1 MNASNFDE
9 SENEG
14 SIEQLISA
22 KDGEVTKTSEE
33 FKQRIQELE
42 NSLNEERKRSEAYLT
57 QIRYLKAD
65 FDNYQ
70 KRVKKEIDRF
80 AEFKSDRIIINLLE
94 PLDELEL
101 AVEAC
106 KKNDN
111 NIKGLVEGVN
121 MVLTKLRSILAKEG
135 ISSID
140 AIGQAFDPIQHH
152 AVATVSTSK
161 ENLHNMI
168 VNEIRKG
175 YMLKERVIRPSMV
188 EVARLN
194 EDESEGEKD
203 D

>member
-1 MNASNFDE
+1 MNASNSDE
-9 SENEG
+9 AENEV

-22 KDGEVTKTSEE
+22 KDREVTKTSEE

-57 QIRYLKAD
+57 QIKYLKAD

-70 KRVKKEIDRF
+70 KRVKKEIERF

-111 NIKGLVEGVN
+111 NNIKGLIEGVN

-135 ISSID
+135 ISPID

-152 AVATVSTSK
+152 AVATVPTSK

-168 VNEIRKG
+168 INEIRRG
-175 YMLKERVIRPSMV
+175 YMLKDRVIRPSMV

-194 EDESEGEKD
+194 EEESEGVKR
-203 D
+203 